1 MPHVVSD
8 ICFLDGRTP
17 ERYRCDCN
25 VIWASEGNKEYTGVV
40 GRLTDIDAD
49 YNVVSDAKDIALKH
63 GRSAAFSDFYNWFK
77 AQGFTVSGE
86 EAWVLL
92 QYLQIT
98 FDLVRYVNPITR
110 KMIHVEKD
118 GRVWETEFDCYA
130 VWNCKE
136 GCGNCISASCV
147 RTKERKMKIE
157 VVDNEV
163 FQIVSMYVEIEGK
176 PCCLELVMKIDD
188 NFAPQGYSKEE
199 VLSSVRI
206 HKEKMYL
213 DRVTGIYN
221 KFYYTE
227 KLCRMETVA
236 AVAMAD
242 IKDFKRINESF
253 GHQTGDD
260 VLRRIAGVIHDA
272 VGKDGDVLRYSGD
285 NFVMV
290 FSDISN
296 DKFEEILEQIRKNVE
311 SLVFMELPGV
321 KLELNVSGV
330 CRPGKVDELLDQVR
344 I

>member
-1 MPHVVSD
+1 
-8 ICFLDGRTP
+8 
-17 ERYRCDCN
+17 
-25 VIWASEGNKEYTGVV
+25 
-40 GRLTDIDAD
+40 
-49 YNVVSDAKDIALKH
+49 
-63 GRSAAFSDFYNWFK
+63 
-77 AQGFTVSGE
+77 
-86 EAWVLL
+86 
-92 QYLQIT
+92 
-98 FDLVRYVNPITR
+98 
-110 KMIHVEKD
+110 
-118 GRVWETEFDCYA
+118 
-130 VWNCKE
+130 
-136 GCGNCISASCV
+136 
-147 RTKERKMKIE
+147 MKIE
-157 VVDNEV
+157 AADNEA

-176 PCCLELVMKIDD
+176 PCCLELVVRIDD
-188 NFAPQGYSKEE
+188 TFVPQGYSKEE

-206 HKEKMYL
+206 HKENMYL

-227 KLCRMETVA
+227 KLCRMEAVA

-242 IKDFKRINESF
+242 IKDFKRINENF

-260 VLRRIAGVIHDA
+260 VLRRVAGVIHDA
-272 VGKDGDVLRYSGD
+272 VGENGDALRYSGD

-296 DKFEEILEQIRKNVE
+296 DKFEEILEDIRKNVE